1 MHFDQW
7 NPLTNVIVENIAK
20 FKKFKI
26 GHNSK
31 GMQYIGSNSLEKT
44 YILFDLPYYWNS

>member
-31 GMQYIGSNSLEKT
+31 GMQYIVISVWLWNFKDGGS
-44 YILFDLPYYWNS
+44 